1 MPQSPKPPTSK
12 VLPLGIS
19 FTASDALDQIFP
31 PEERLPTEREYR
43 DDVDT
48 GEKNNRLD
56 ILIFVDADVIV
67 QDILIFVDADSD
79 SRIFPVVSVQGPLV
93 SIFLGKIPIYFFRG
107 P

>member
-79 SRIFPVVSVQGPLV
+79 FPLV
-93 SIFLGKIPIYFFRG
+93 GSLLLHQKN
-107 P
+107 

>member
-79 SRIFPVVSVQGPLV
+79 SLPLV
-93 SIFLGKIPIYFFRG
+93 LPPAPKKLESRAQLLQIE
-107 P
+107 